1 MIWAAGVKVEG
12 PGQWL
17 GVETDRG
24 GRVAV
29 TADLSVPN
37 HPNIFVIGDAAKVI
51 WEGEKLVPGLAP
63 AAKQQGRYVA
73 HVISARM
80 ENRTAPPPFRYR
92 HVGSLATIGRNA
104 AVVDFGR
111 FKLKGWLAW
120 WFWGLVHIYFLIN
133 ARAATLVLLQW
144 FWAYL
149 THKKGAR
156 LITGLRPLFS
166 PPKR

>member
-1 MIWAAGVKVEG
+1 M
-12 PGQWL
+12 
-17 GVETDRG
+17 
-24 GRVAV
+24 
-29 TADLSVPN
+29 
-37 HPNIFVIGDAAKVI
+37 
-51 WEGEKLVPGLAP
+51 PGLAP

-73 HVISARM
+73 DVICARM